1 MVQKIDA
8 VENFS
13 EIPRKQLFKGTF
25 FVKLQPLA
33 PKRGV
38 LKIFAGFTG
47 KHLCWSPLNK
57 VAGRPTGNASVFRL
71 RALLKKETLPH
82 DFIRDLQNIFQS
94 SYVYNSFVPSAP
106 FPYPLKTSEKLTVF
120 RYFQGVEKGCIWSK
134 WVKGTIGRQHLS
146 VFV

>member
-13 EIPRKQLFKGTF
+13 EFPRKQLFKESF

-33 PKRGV
+33 SKRGV

-71 RALLKKETLPH
+71 RALLKKRHHWATTSLCFCLTGGTEVSSN
-82 DFIRDLQNIFQS
+82 NIF
-94 SYVYNSFVPSAP
+94 SAAEVSGV
-106 FPYPLKTSEKLTVF
+106 LLCTGRIRCSKKI
-120 RYFQGVEKGCIWSK
+120 RKFQRP
-134 WVKGTIGRQHLS
+134 VK
-146 VFV
+146 FAKF